1 MARRFALHFDV
12 RVVVQA
18 DDVDGA
24 RAALEQGVEDLG
36 AAHECAADADECPEA
51 SAVAQAL
58 ADAIQGDIG
67 AALTVV
73 ELDEDA
79 L

>member
-1 MARRFALHFDV
+1 MTGNPFDHMGTPDAEALV
-12 RVVVQA
+12 TRQQAERVLQLPH
-18 DDVDGA
+18 D
-24 RAALEQGVEDLG
+24 